1 MLICLNHAI
10 KLTKVKTNKSLELM
24 YKSFEELGKIKH
36 VGTVDTIEYI
46 PKILIACE
54 SPLSIMV
61 KEVEEKYKGLIERG
75 YWKLNANE
83 KLVYNIM
90 QNLRYRL

>member
-10 KLTKVKTNKSLELM
+10 KLTKVKSSKSLELI

-36 VGTVDTIEYI
+36 VGSTDTIEYF
-46 PKILIACE
+46 PKILIASE

-61 KEVEEKYKGLIERG
+61 KEV
-75 YWKLNANE
+75 
-83 KLVYNIM
+83 
-90 QNLRYRL
+90 

>member
-1 MLICLNHAI
+1 MI
-10 KLTKVKTNKSLELM
+10 

-36 VGTVDTIEYI
+36 VGSTDTIEYF
-46 PKILIACE
+46 PKILIASE

-75 YWKLNANE
+75 YWKLNAYE

-90 QNLRYRL
+90 QSLRYRL